1 MVIEEADLRLVNA
14 GSYIKRAI
22 LEVKNI
28 PCECT
33 NDDYCWRCCLLDDL
47 RNQRSCILEEISG
60 RRFT

>member
-1 MVIEEADLRLVNA
+1 MIIEGTEVKLVNA
-14 GSYIKRAI
+14 SIYIKKAI

-47 RNQRSCILEEISG
+47 KNQRSCIDEEISE
-60 RRFT
+60 RFT